1 MVTNSSDVIAGRLV
15 ERTSRGLAAAVSAA
29 VGDGSL
35 ADGTRLPPIRRL
47 ASDLE
52 LSPSTVSAAWRLL
65 AAARVIRADGRR
77 GTVITAYARP
87 GPIRYRRALEYSS
100 TFNLDLSTGMPD
112 LALLPDLSEA
122 LSTLHR
128 AGVSGSY
135 LDNPIVPGLVETLA
149 QDWPY
154 ETDEFMIVDGAMDAL
169 DQVSSHLLRVGDEV
183 IVENPSFPPL
193 LDLLDTLG
201 VRHIG
206 VDLDE
211 EGMMPSQFAEALAQ
225 HPRAVFLQP
234 RAHNPT
240 GVSMT
245 SDRAQELAR
254 LVALHP
260 LFVIED
266 DSAGSVAAASPVSLG
281 RWTPSRTVHVRS
293 FSKSH
298 GPDLRLAA
306 MSGPHDLLEALRER
320 RLLGQGWTSR
330 LLQTVLIDLLTRPAT
345 RRQVVRAR
353 DAYASRRRKLR
364 AALEHE
370 GVSIMG
376 DDGLNIWL
384 PVRDET
390 SALIALA
397 SRGIGAAAGSP
408 FLTKREGTA
417 HIRVTGGLV
426 ERDFAT
432 VGHELA
438 IAATLRPHA
447 GPR

>member
-1 MVTNSSDVIAGRLV
+1 MVTNSDVIADHLL

-35 ADGTRLPPIRRL
+35 ADGARLPPIRRL

-65 AAARVIRADGRR
+65 ATARVIRADGRR
-77 GTVITAYARP
+77 GTVITAHAQP
-87 GPIRYRRALEYSS
+87 GPVRYRRALEHSS
-100 TFNLDLSTGMPD
+100 AFNLVLSTGMPD
-112 LALLPDLSEA
+112 AALLPDLGAA
-122 LSTLHR
+122 LSRLHR

-135 LDNPIVPGLVETLA
+135 LDDPIVPGLVESLA

-169 DQVSSHLLRVGDEV
+169 DQVSSHLLRYGDGV

-193 LDLLDTLG
+193 LDLLDALG
-201 VRHIG
+201 VRHAG
-206 VDLDE
+206 VDVDE
-211 EGMMPSQFAEALAQ
+211 EGMMPSQFAEALDQ

-240 GVSMT
+240 GVSM
-245 SDRAQELAR
+245 SSERAQELAR
-254 LVALHP
+254 LVAPHP
-260 LFVIED
+260 IFVIED
-266 DSAGSVAAASPVSLG
+266 DSAGSVAAARPVSLG
-281 RWTPSRTVHVRS
+281 RWIPSRTVHVRS
-293 FSKSH
+293 FSKSY

-306 MSGPHDLLEALRER
+306 MSGPRELVDALRER

-330 LLQTVLIDLLTRPAT
+330 LLQAVLIDLLTQPAT
-345 RRQVVRAR
+345 RRQVARAR
-353 DAYASRRRKLR
+353 GAYASRRRKLR
-364 AALEHE
+364 AALERE

-408 FLTKREGTA
+408 FLTKRESA
-417 HIRVTGGLV
+417 SHIRVTAGLV
-426 ERDFAT
+426 ERDFAR

>member
-1 MVTNSSDVIAGRLV
+1 MVTNSGDVIADRLV

-260 LFVIED
+260 LFLIED